1 MKKNVF
7 YLMCG
12 LLGLSMLFTA
22 CSKDEAE
29 TPSFPAELAKVEVS
43 SNGSGSIAI
52 NPNFDWSIELSNK
65 TDFYMKDGANE
76 VYTLRGAA
84 GQQTIKVY
92 AREIFDFDEDHTCD
106 VQMTMGGQTKTIAT
120 LTVKKNDRKVSVYAA
135 QVEDGAYVGEEDEDG
150 NFIYAYGSSLVQS
163 ISMVHSFDA
172 GYTFAVKVNANFDWI
187 VEAPEWLLPVEGGD
201 ANTDVELLFQIDKE
215 NYPASG
221 TIGEIK
227 FIDANNQ
234 SKVGSTLYIAFD
246 YAANAIEAVWMEEP
260 AYIEVASGSGWPFN
274 EDALADYSFL
284 STYDLYYA
292 SQWDSETSFRISKP
306 VKSFKAYSYTSSGR
320 FEDITGEDSW
330 LSGSTSEGLPFMY
343 VVMDASMPT
352 AEAAKNENNGELEGV
367 LVVEFED
374 GSFTAIYCHYSAPAQ
389 GGSTG
394 DVKIV
399 SDYAEMLGVTLTQ
412 IDETDSDYTYD
423 YGMDV
428 PQYRLKYTQKA
439 GSAALSL
446 PEGTVYPMQDWIT
459 LEGENSYM
467 WIYMNPA
474 SAVQRPAKGQVIVID
489 PTTEAILVV
498 IHCVTTVR

>member
-221 TIGEIK
+221 TVGEIK

-292 SQWDSETSFRISKP
+292 SQWDSETSFRISKS

-330 LSGSTSEGLPFMY
+330 LSGSSAEGLPFMY
-343 VVMDASMPT
+343 VVMDASKPT
-352 AEAAKNENNGELEGV
+352 AEAAKNVNTDEYEGV
-367 LVVEFED
+367 VAFED
-374 GSFTAIYCHYSAPAQ
+374 ENGVFALMLCRYNDNVPYVFQGLDFYYPTYAAQQKSTLVELTSGTLYNAYSKYGERVFQLTYTTATPNMSMLKGLPQQCSYVNENDKDWLTYEYSEEYQ
-389 GGSTG
+389 MVIMDS
-394 DVKIV
+394 VKGNNRNGALVFADGAVVLIC
-399 SDYAEMLGVTLTQ
+399 TLK
-412 IDETDSDYTYD
+412 IS
-423 YGMDV
+423 
-428 PQYRLKYTQKA
+428 K
-439 GSAALSL
+439 
-446 PEGTVYPMQDWIT
+446 
-459 LEGENSYM
+459 
-467 WIYMNPA
+467 
-474 SAVQRPAKGQVIVID
+474 
-489 PTTEAILVV
+489 
-498 IHCVTTVR
+498 